1 MSSDSP
7 EHVLR
12 LLSEEYQSHLLQIQ
26 KVESTIEQ
34 QQKMMSYHTI
44 PKMYRPRVLTTINCN
59 KSIVEDFN
67 KGFEKLFFQHL
78 ERVLTSNS
86 ITLEIE
92 KGHLERV
99 LSQVDDYLNKLDTT
113 PLHRAQL
120 YDDFIKQNNIIRE
133 TPEKLAKL
141 QPHDHM
147 NPPTTNT
154 PTSQD
159 SPTTSGPSTPT
170 PSVHLSQ
177 KNNRKRKHRS
187 KHPTGRKVTKR
198 DHFLCQGPTNHP
210 QPP

>member
-7 EHVLR
+7 EHVLQ

-34 QQKMMSYHTI
+34 QQKMMSHHTI

-59 KSIVEDFN
+59 KSITEDFN

-86 ITLEIE
+86 IILEIE

-99 LSQVDDYLNKLDTT
+99 LSEVDEYLNKLNIT
-113 PLHRAQL
+113 PLHRTQL
-120 YDDFIKQNNIIRE
+120 HDNFSIIRE
-133 TPEKLAKL
+133 TPEKLARL
-141 QPHDHM
+141 QLHDHM
-147 NPPTTNT
+147 NAPTTNT

-159 SPTTSGPSTPT
+159 SPTTSSPSTPT
-170 PSVHLSQ
+170 PTVHPSL
-177 KNNRKRKHRS
+177 KINRKRKHRS
-187 KHPTGRKVTKR
+187 KHPTGRKATKP
-198 DHFLCQGPTNHP
+198 DHFLCQGPTNQP